1 MRRLLAAAALTLAFA
16 YPASAADTVRLGKV
30 QPSAWTFLAADLG
43 IERGLFAKYGVEVQ
57 IVESAG
63 DAKLQQALA
72 SDSIDLG
79 LGSGPGMAFAAKGSP
94 VVAVAAFAG
103 EPRNLS
109 AIVPAD
115 SPVETVAG
123 LKGKLLAVSTV
134 GSLSEWLAKQ
144 MAIQEGWGE
153 DGIRTVAV
161 GAVAS
166 GVMALRAHQ
175 VDGIVMGTEAGFIL
189 EEQKAG
195 RIVTGMERYA
205 PHFITHVVFARKDLV
220 ARNPDLVARFLKGF
234 MAAVA
239 IVKKDKA
246 GDRALAERVLHMSPA
261 VADRCFDAE
270 AGMLETSGTFDPAAV
285 AALKKSYVE
294 MGTLD
299 REPPDGTLFTTR
311 FVPVKP

>member
-1 MRRLLAAAALTLAFA
+1 
-16 YPASAADTVRLGKV
+16 
-30 QPSAWTFLAADLG
+30 
-43 IERGLFAKYGVEVQ
+43 
-57 IVESAG
+57 
-63 DAKLQQALA
+63 
-72 SDSIDLG
+72 
-79 LGSGPGMAFAAKGSP
+79 
-94 VVAVAAFAG
+94 
-103 EPRNLS
+103 
-109 AIVPAD
+109 
-115 SPVETVAG
+115 
-123 LKGKLLAVSTV
+123 
-134 GSLSEWLAKQ
+134 
-144 MAIQEGWGE
+144 
-153 DGIRTVAV
+153 
-161 GAVAS
+161 
-166 GVMALRAHQ
+166 
-175 VDGIVMGTEAGFIL
+175 MGTEAGFIL